1 MVTDG
6 PFAVAERVG
15 ACAAASTLNSATRP
29 HAANRPVVV
38 IRIMYG
44 SSPAKAAGRTPGSYG
59 LSVFEGWEGPAGVGS
74 GAQYSTAVPLRKA
87 RYIPRTCLQSKG

>member
-15 ACAAASTLNSATRP
+15 ACAAASTLNNATRP

-44 SSPAKAAGRTPGSYG
+44 SSPARAAGRTPSSYG
-59 LSVFEGWEGPAGVGS
+59 FRFSRAGRAPGVGS